1 LKVRAATAA
10 DAATIAGMLGELD
23 YPSEPEQVRERLERL
38 GRRADGGALVA
49 EVDGAPA
56 AVIAYQLVDVLERD
70 APQCRLT
77 TLVTTSTARR
87 RGAARVLVESVERRA
102 RELGC
107 FRLEV
112 TTRPQRADASAF
124 YAALGFHER
133 RRRLVKPLD

>member
-1 LKVRAATAA
+1 LNVRGATAA
-10 DAATIAGMLGELD
+10 DAAAIAGMLGELD
-23 YPSEPEQVRERLERL
+23 YPSDPERVRGRLERL
-38 GRRADGGALVA
+38 GRRADGEALVA
-49 EVDGAPA
+49 EVDGAPL

-70 APQCRLT
+70 APQCRVT

-87 RGAARVLVESVERRA
+87 RGAARMLVEAVERRA

-112 TTRPQRADASAF
+112 TTRPERADASAF
-124 YAALGFHER
+124 YAALGFNER